1 MTIEAGDILKIV
13 LEYVYPGAGTALN
26 IFHYVFA
33 GGDQEDDDIL
43 QAVEDFFTNDW
54 GVSWQD
60 LAAGDTEM
68 DFFTVQTVDSAGLV
82 IRDVGSRLLNISGG
96 LMGTV
101 SPAANSS
108 YMQANTSSPQVRG
121 SKYVPGLAEDA
132 TAAGILEATAVVAL
146 TQMLADYVSQINL
159 SPGDNLFPGV
169 ISTRLAGFTIFA
181 GNGLINSIP
190 AYQRRRKIGVGS

>member
-26 IFHYVFA
+26 IFHYVYA
-33 GGDQEDDDIL
+33 GGDEEDEDIL
-43 QAVEDFFTNDW
+43 DAIEAFFTAEW

-68 DFFTVQTVDSAGLV
+68 DFFTAQTVDSAGLV
-82 IRDVGSRLLNISGG
+82 IRDVGSRLLNIAGG
-96 LMGTV
+96 LQGTV

-121 SKYVPGLAEDA
+121 SKYIPGLAEDA

-159 SPGDNLFPGV
+159 GPGNNLFPGV
-169 ISTRLAGFTIFA
+169 ISSRLAGFTIFA